1 MNKIYK
7 SIWNVVTQSFTAV
20 SESQKSRGKR
30 SKSMK
35 LGGAHLATSCQVI
48 D

>member
-35 LGGAHLATSCQVI
+35 LGGGHCLSGFTCI
-48 D
+48 